1 VQSFYSKIDFFSS
14 KDNSELKR
22 FLVSDW
28 KFYRLIIKNT
38 TIFNAGFCHFLKS
51 FLMLSNI
58 GENLFTLPHNIK
70 NEIVM
75 SVKKQF
81 IKTKPVCK
89 VTFTV
94 EAKEANNAAVVGD
107 FNNWNP
113 NEGELSKLKNGTFK
127 GVFDV
132 NKDASYEFK
141 YVIDG
146 AFVNEVEADSYRFN
160 EFAGAENSV
169 LEV

>member
-1 VQSFYSKIDFFSS
+1 MAI
-14 KDNSELKR
+14 
-22 FLVSDW
+22 
-28 KFYRLIIKNT
+28 
-38 TIFNAGFCHFLKS
+38 
-51 FLMLSNI
+51 
-58 GENLFTLPHNIK
+58 
-70 NEIVM
+70 
-75 SVKKQF
+75 KKQF

-94 EAKEANNAAVVGD
+94 DAKEATTASVVGD

-113 NEGELSKLKNGTFK
+113 SEGELSKLKNGSFK

-141 YVIDG
+141 YFIDG
-146 AFVNEVEADSYRFN
+146 AYVNEEQADSFKYN
-160 EFAGAENSV
+160 EFSGTENSV